1 MTLLVRRAV
10 RLAQENDRVLLI
22 SGKGKRYFVTLRA
35 GDRFHTNVG
44 SISHN
49 DLIGKPYGRV
59 VRSHIGHPF
68 VLLRPSLYDELMG
81 LKRVSQIIYPKE
93 LGLILFHLDVRCGSR
108 VIEAGTGSG
117 ALTMALANAVMPY
130 GRVYSY
136 ESREEML
143 RVARRNLEEV
153 GLEEY
158 VEFHERDIAEGFD
171 ETDVDAV
178 FLDVR
183 EPWDYLPQVCQA
195 LMDGGFFGTLVPT
208 TNQVSALLY
217 ELERY
222 PFYDTRVMEV
232 LLREYK
238 PVPGRLRPQ
247 DVMVGHTGYLIFSR
261 KVASDAELP
270 APEEGSED

>member
-1 MTLLVRRAV
+1 MRPKVRI
-10 RLAQENDRVLLI
+10 AQENDRVLLI
-22 SGKGKRYFVTLRA
+22 SNKGKRYFVTLRA
-35 GDRFHTNVG
+35 GDRFHTNQG
-44 SISHN
+44 TIAHD

-59 VRSHIGHPF
+59 VRSHIGHTF
-68 VLLRPSLYDELMG
+68 VLLRPSLHDELMG

-143 RVARRNLEEV
+143 RVARRNLAEV
-153 GLEEY
+153 GLEAY
-158 VEFHERDIAEGFD
+158 VEFYERDIAEGFD
-171 ETDVDAV
+171 QTDVDAV

-247 DVMVGHTGYLIFSR
+247 DVMVGHTGYLVFSR
-261 KVASDAELP
+261 KI
-270 APEEGSED
+270 APGETLDEAPRPETEEGEP